1 MALHRTFFRESDV
14 RHALADAITSLA
26 RGSTARLPRFV
37 RPARSPTAANRGNRC
52 RWVIL
57 QSGSGD
63 RFGLIGEI
71 PPKTIV
77 CGRVQIALISRVDF
91 TGQWRCSVIAICR
104 QVLWLS
110 SLYGGV
116 LVVLCGVRVR

>member
-1 MALHRTFFRESDV
+1 
-14 RHALADAITSLA
+14 
-26 RGSTARLPRFV
+26 LPRFV

-77 CGRVQIALISRVDF
+77 SDQPQTLYRATAKNEGKRPCGICSKLIAESKLPK
-91 TGQWRCSVIAICR
+91 ICR
-104 QVLWLS
+104 DEFLIP
-110 SLYGGV
+110 
-116 LVVLCGVRVR
+116 